1 MYKIADWNKIS
12 HNFTAV
18 VLNKDWKLT
27 LRLYSNILAA
37 IFMSQ
42 VFTVLTVQAQDP
54 EFSQFYANPL
64 YLNPAL
70 TGTGECSRIIFNYR
84 NQWPS
89 VPGNFVTYNAAAD
102 FSLESISSGLG
113 ILINSDNAGDGT
125 YITNRASLIYS
136 YHLTVGREVQ
146 LNAGAEATF
155 HYQKFNFDNLIFQD
169 MIDPATGD
177 ITGQTG
183 EMPPDNTTVM
193 VSDFSFGL
201 LLGVK
206 EIFFIGI
213 SADHLSEPSL
223 NYYNQT
229 DKNKL
234 YRKYTVHTGV
244 KISTGKGY
252 GNNNTDF
259 VFLPQLLFQMQG
271 NMHQMNI
278 GINVERYP
286 IVVGAWFRH
295 NFENTDGAIFMI
307 GLKQKRFRFGYS
319 YDLSMSKL
327 KGTSGG
333 AHEVSLTM
341 LINCNKKRNRP
352 GAIKCP
358 EF

>member
-1 MYKIADWNKIS
+1 LKI
-12 HNFTAV
+12 
-18 VLNKDWKLT
+18 
-27 LRLYSNILAA
+27 YGNILRVLLL
-37 IFMSQ
+37 SQ
-42 VFTVLTVQAQDP
+42 AFTVFGVQAQDP

-70 TGTGECSRIIFNYR
+70 AGTGECSRVIFNYR

-89 VPGNFVTYNAAAD
+89 IPGNFVTYNAAAD
-102 FSLESISSGLG
+102 FSFESISSGLG
-113 ILINSDNAGDGT
+113 ILINSDNAGNGT
-125 YITNRASLIYS
+125 FITNRASLIYA

-155 HYQKFNFDNLIFQD
+155 HYQTFNFEKLIFQD
-169 MIDPATGD
+169 MIDPSTGN
-177 ITGQTG
+177 INPGQSG
-183 EMPPDNTTVM
+183 EAPPDNNTVM
-193 VSDFSFGL
+193 VPDFSFGL

-206 EIFFIGI
+206 ELFFIGI
-213 SADHLSEPSL
+213 SADHLSEPTL
-223 NYYNQT
+223 DYYNQA
-229 DKNKL
+229 DNNKL
-234 YRKYTVHTGV
+234 FRKYTVHTGLR
-244 KISTGKGY
+244 ISPGKGF
-252 GNNNTDF
+252 GNNNRDF

-271 NMHQMNI
+271 DMHQLNV
-278 GINVERYP
+278 GLNVEKYP
-286 IVVGAWFRH
+286 LVAGAWFRH
-295 NFENTDGAIFMI
+295 NFENADGVIFLI

-327 KGTSGG
+327 KGASGG